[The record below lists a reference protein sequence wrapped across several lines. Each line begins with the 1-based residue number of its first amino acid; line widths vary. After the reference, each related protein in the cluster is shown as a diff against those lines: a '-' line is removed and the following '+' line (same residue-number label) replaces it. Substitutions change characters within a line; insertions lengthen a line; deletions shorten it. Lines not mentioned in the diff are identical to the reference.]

1 MPTDFILSV
10 GIFAFWDFVCGLTVP
25 FPGQAGTISFIRK
38 MQRCNPGAAASM
50 DHRAGPPEPAAHRL
64 PFRPV

>member
-10 GIFAFWDFVCGLTVP
+10 GIFAFWDFACGRTVP
-25 FPGQAGTISFIRK
+25 FPGQAGTVSFIRK
-38 MQRCNPGAAASM
+38 MRRIDPGAAASM
-50 DHRAGPPEPAAHRL
+50 DHRSGLSEPAVHRL